1 MYAYI
6 YFISITGSCDCCVDR
21 IVHEAFSNTITIKLV
36 VSVFFVLTY
45 MLYTPVFHYRRLYL

>member
-21 IVHEAFSNTITIKLV
+21 IVHEAFSNTITIELV
-36 VSVFFVLTY
+36 VSVFCIYIYVIYACFL
-45 MLYTPVFHYRRLYL
+45 L